1 MKTIPLIATF
11 FSLMSMVPELLKE
24 KKRSEYSIEVTVL
37 TLIGISLWLFHYYKE
52 KNWMSAIEVVAALV
66 INLQILYVILSKPK
80 PEEHSV
86 FRQTSDGVYGYT
98 FEGCTERE

>member
-11 FSLMSMVPELLKE
+11 FGVMSMIPDLLKE
-24 KKRSEYSIEVTVL
+24 KKYSEYSLGVTVF
-37 TLIGISLWLFHYYKE
+37 TLIGISLWLFHHYQVKD
-52 KNWMSAIEVVAALV
+52 WVSMIEMLVLLV

-80 PEEHSV
+80 PEERSV

-98 FEGCTERE
+98 LEGCTGPE